1 MGYSAFHIERLL
13 YMQQAKSAENTKRV
27 PLEAGILDT
36 AAPFK
41 ARDKA
46 GWVHRK
52 SEDGRVCEP
61 ILKMIIT

>member
-1 MGYSAFHIERLL
+1 
-13 YMQQAKSAENTKRV
+13 MQQAKSAENTKRV